1 MLSVSE
7 QTSLVEKVE
16 NLNPRRVLSSTE
28 GKEVPLVKQQL
39 QGYIQNIRVT
49 VLGEIAILDEYL
61 MYTKDEDTALQ
72 IKGIINRLSL
82 LINKLDKDESYV
94 NSFIV

>member
-16 NLNPRRVLSSTE
+16 NLNPRRVLRSTE

>member
-16 NLNPRRVLSSTE
+16 NLNPGRVLSSTE

-82 LINKLDKDESYV
+82 LINKLNKDESYV
-94 NSFIV
+94 NSFTV

>member
-16 NLNPRRVLSSTE
+16 NLNPGRVLSSTE

>member
-16 NLNPRRVLSSTE
+16 NLNPGRVLSSTE

-61 MYTKDEDTALQ
+61 MYTKDEDTALR

>member
-28 GKEVPLVKQQL
+28 GNEVPLVKQQL

-61 MYTKDEDTALQ
+61 MYTKDEDTALR